1 MFSIDVGVRD
11 DGKRGSVG
19 REEGEVVGR
28 RPKRGRRMTRGDEH
42 GVGGGTNASGGAST
56 SGGARSEREGRGEVV
71 ERDGGGVD
79 SRSHSLLSPPTTSN
93 SISPASHPHL
103 SGECSTQ
110 SSRGGSAHPDLWL
123 SVLNEFGSIRAS
135 LAIWIGEVKFHFP
148 RPGRER
154 PRILAA
160 VEAYSQAIIY
170 LVAAWEICGTWLAI
184 VMLNTKW
191 GRMVVMEVEE
201 VRGGGTGKDSDGE
214 DEGMGVGESE
224 GDREG
229 DGAGLVSS
237 RHHLLSL
244 SLRA

>member
-71 ERDGGGVD
+71 GMDGSGVD
-79 SRSHSLLSPPTTSN
+79 SLSHSLLSPPTTSN
-93 SISPASHPHL
+93 SISL

-123 SVLNEFGSIRAS
+123 CVLNQFDSIRAA

-160 VEAYSQAIIY
+160 VEAYSQAIIH

-201 VRGGGTGKDSDGE
+201 VRGGGTGKHSDGE
-214 DEGMGVGESE
+214 DEGVGVGESE

-237 RHHLLSL
+237 RHHPLSL

>member
-71 ERDGGGVD
+71 KMDGGGVD
-79 SRSHSLLSPPTTSN
+79 SLSHSLLSPPTTSN

-110 SSRGGSAHPDLWL
+110 
-123 SVLNEFGSIRAS
+123 
-135 LAIWIGEVKFHFP
+135 
-148 RPGRER
+148 
-154 PRILAA
+154 
-160 VEAYSQAIIY
+160 
-170 LVAAWEICGTWLAI
+170 
-184 VMLNTKW
+184 
-191 GRMVVMEVEE
+191 
-201 VRGGGTGKDSDGE
+201 GKDPPTPTSGFP
-214 DEGMGVGESE
+214 
-224 GDREG
+224 
-229 DGAGLVSS
+229 SS
-237 RHHLLSL
+237 ANSIPFEPP
-244 SLRA
+244 

>member
-1 MFSIDVGVRD
+1 MFSIDVGVRG

-19 REEGEVVGR
+19 R
-28 RPKRGRRMTRGDEH
+28 PKLRRMTRGDER
-42 GVGGGTNASGGAST
+42 GLGGGTNASGGAST

-71 ERDGGGVD
+71 KMDGGGVD

-103 SGECSTQ
+103 SAACSTQ
-110 SSRGGSAHPDLWL
+110 SSRGSAHPDLWL
-123 SVLNEFGSIRAS
+123 SVLSEFDSIRAS

-148 RPGRER
+148 RPGRKR

-201 VRGGGTGKDSDGE
+201 VRGGGTGKLSDGE
-214 DEGMGVGESE
+214 DEGMGVGESV

-229 DGAGLVSS
+229 DVAGLVSS
-237 RHHLLSL
+237 RHHLSSL